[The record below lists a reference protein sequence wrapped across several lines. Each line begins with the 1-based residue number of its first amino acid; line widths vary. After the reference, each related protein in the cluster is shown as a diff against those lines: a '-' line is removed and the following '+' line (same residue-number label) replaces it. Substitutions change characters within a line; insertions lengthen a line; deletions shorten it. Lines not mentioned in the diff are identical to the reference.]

1 MTKGKARTTTRRSL
15 VLSAELALRVQ
26 AEQARTGAPVAE
38 IIRRALDAYL
48 TPREQAARKAGAR

>member
-1 MTKGKARTTTRRSL
+1 MTKERKSTRRSL
-15 VLSAELALRVQ
+15 VLSPEMAVRIQ
-26 AEQARTGAPVAE
+26 AEQERTGAPAAE